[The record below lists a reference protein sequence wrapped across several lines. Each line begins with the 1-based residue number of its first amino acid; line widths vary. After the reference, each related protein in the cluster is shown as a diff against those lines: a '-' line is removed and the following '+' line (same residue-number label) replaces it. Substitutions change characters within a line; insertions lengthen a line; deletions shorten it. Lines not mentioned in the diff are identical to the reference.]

1 MRVTFDPIARD
12 ELNRIFAWIAKDN
25 PRAAYQL
32 IARIEV
38 KVMRLATPELTHMGR
53 PGLVE
58 GTRELLEWPY
68 IIVYKVY
75 DGRNE
80 IVILRSC
87 MGRKIGKPAKRDRW
101 HRQSTLKR
109 DRFAEVASAL
119 EGGVRTTAGTRK
131 QRRL

>member
-32 IARIEV
+32 IARIEA
-38 KVMRLATPELTHMGR
+38 KFMRLATPELTHMGR

-75 DGRNE
+75 DERNE
-80 IVILRSC
+80 IVILSVVH
-87 MGRKIGKPAKRDRW
+87 GAQDR
-101 HRQSTLKR
+101 
-109 DRFAEVASAL
+109 
-119 EGGVRTTAGTRK
+119 EGGET
-131 QRRL
+131 